1 MCVFLLIRNNIVPWR
16 IPIMIMV
23 HNNLIIV
30 GDATIKKPLTE
41 NHEMYESYILQNE
54 IFVLQKI
61 QCKIVNTKLEKKT
74 RKIIQ

>member
-1 MCVFLLIRNNIVPWR
+1 
-16 IPIMIMV
+16 MIMA

-30 GDATIKKPLTE
+30 GGATIKKKTLTE

-61 QCKIVNTKLEKKT
+61 QCKIVNTKLEKKPA
-74 RKIIQ
+74 K